1 MKLMRIVC
9 VLTVFLFSAFRPCFS
24 HAEINDSLRAA
35 IINGNIEEVKLFIGN
50 GADVNYV
57 YEDGSTPL
65 LEAIDKSNGSSDIV
79 TLLLQYSANPK
90 LKPAGYSPLS
100 AAKRKNNEE
109 IVRLL
114 RHYAE
119 DEGEFY
125 DLAVYYRDRKE
136 EASALECADKA
147 VKLNPLN
154 SEAWELKGS
163 IYFAQKNIKES
174 ESAYHNAY
182 KAWLENLKTN
192 QSPEGYTSAV
202 WCALLSADFNNALEI
217 GKEGLSHFPESGSIA
232 LNMGHA
238 LLFLGNKKEVMA
250 FYNRAYSDFKQ
261 SDKYGAQAAQ
271 QVMDDFIHLKERFPD
286 KAKLIAWAEKRL
298 FVPFDFAYGEIP
310 FGENK
315 DAVLKLVDGADVK
328 KDETAVIGIA
338 DSFLKKQFG
347 DGLYSNELKTRLDPS
362 VVEKYS
368 ITCDKWAD
376 IEHIDLFFTV
386 LPGQGGQGALFL
398 VSRFFKE
405 QRGKTDILLNA
416 ARDAVTKETG
426 LQPAV
431 HTTQIMSRFGAV
443 SIPVKI
449 VTWKLPD
456 STIVLDVVNASSSS
470 VQPRVLAVSTKGW
483 ETYLKSL
490 PINKPR

>member
-1 MKLMRIVC
+1 MA
-9 VLTVFLFSAFRPCFS
+9 VLFFSTMHPCFS
-24 HAEINDSLRAA
+24 YADSNDSLRVA

-65 LEAIDKSNGSSDIV
+65 LEAIDKSSGSSDIV
-79 TLLLQYSANPK
+79 NLLLQYSANPK

-100 AAKRKNNEE
+100 AAKKKNNEE

-136 EASALECADKA
+136 DASALEYANKA
-147 VKLNPLN
+147 LKLNPFN
-154 SEAWELKGS
+154 NDAWELKGS
-163 IYFAQKNIKES
+163 IYFSQKNIKES

-192 QSPEGYTSAV
+192 ATAEGYTSAV
-202 WCALLSADFNNALEI
+202 WCALLSANFDNALET
-217 GKEGLSHFPESGSIA
+217 GREGLSHFPESGSIA
-232 LNMGHA
+232 MNMGHA

-261 SDKYGAQAAQ
+261 SDKYGAHAAQ
-271 QVMDDFIHLKERFPD
+271 QVMDDFIYLKERFPD
-286 KAKLIAWAEKRL
+286 KAKLLEWAEKRL
-298 FVPFDFAYGEIP
+298 FVPFDFAYNEIP

-315 DAVLKLVDGADVK
+315 EAVLKLVDGAEVK
-328 KDETAVIGIA
+328 KDEAASIGIA
-338 DSFLKKQFG
+338 DPFLRKQFG
-347 DGLYSNELKTRLDPS
+347 EGLYSNELTSRLNPS

-368 ITCDKWAD
+368 VTCDKWAD
-376 IEHIDLFFTV
+376 LDHIDLFFTA

-416 ARDAVTKETG
+416 AQDAVTKETG

-431 HTTQIMSRFGAV
+431 HATQIMSRFGAI
-443 SIPVKI
+443 SIPIKI

-456 STIVLDVVNASSSS
+456 STIILDVVNASSSS
-470 VQPRVLAVSTKGW
+470 VQPRIISVSTKGW
-483 ETYLKSL
+483 DKYLKSL